1 MRRWL
6 IVLGLFMCVGV
17 FGQAQETFTFP
28 TADALETLE
37 IPRRDR
43 VRLAQ
48 ELLGVTEIEAPSEPV
63 DYAIGDLRVFN
74 VNDNTSNTNTPVEAE
89 LIAAGEHIMIWVD
102 TRADVEP
109 ERAAA
114 LVHEFDTV
122 IYAKMRA
129 LWGSERTPGIDAD
142 ARVVALFTYGVGDSV
157 AAYYASEHSLPRA
170 VAPDSNEAEMMIYN
184 LGAYG
189 TGLDSRAV
197 YSVTTHEFQ
206 HMIRDNIPS
215 NAPTWLNEGM
225 SIFTEWLMGYEPA
238 GPVFMEY
245 LFQPRTQ
252 LNSWQSSG
260 ANYGTAGLFITYFF
274 ERFGVA
280 GINALSQSD
289 GLGMAL
295 VDNALERI
303 GADTDA
309 DTLFADWVAANWL
322 REDGTIYGYHD
333 VVLFEPASVRVDAYP
348 HTLDRRTPPY
358 ATDFYTLRDLPSG
371 TTRLTVDMLL
381 RPSADLIPTV
391 ATSGQQMWTAVRQDD
406 SMPTLTRAFDLRDE
420 EAASLEYRVWYDLES
435 RYDFAYLTISTDGGE
450 TWDVLDAPSMR
461 GESVYGPGYTGQSGS
476 WVDETVSLDAYAG
489 EEILVRFMVITDDAL
504 NNPGIALDDIRL
516 EAADYASDLEDGGGG
531 WDAAG
536 WLLTDN
542 RLPARAWIQVLQRRP
557 EGVDVQRLFA
567 SAGDS
572 TLEVEIF
579 EDAESVALAIS
590 PVVPIS
596 TEQVSYA
603 LRLTVE

>member
-6 IVLGLFMCVGV
+6 IILMLLACTGV
-17 FGQAQETFTFP
+17 FGQAQESLTFP

-48 ELLGVTEIEAPSEPV
+48 ELLGVTEIDSPSAPLN
-63 DYAIGDLRVFN
+63 YAIGDRRVFN

-89 LIAAGEHIMIWVD
+89 LIAVGEHLSIWVD
-102 TRADVEP
+102 TRADTDP
-109 ERAAA
+109 DRAAA

-122 IYAKMRA
+122 IYSKMRA

-142 ARVVALFTYGVGDSV
+142 PRVVALFTYGVGDSI
-157 AAYYASEHSLPRA
+157 AAYYASEHSLPREI
-170 VAPDSNEAEMMIYN
+170 APDSNEAEMMIYN

-189 TGLDSRAV
+189 AAFDSPPV

-225 SIFTEWLMGYEPA
+225 SVFTEWLMGYEPA

-260 ANYGTAGLFITYFF
+260 ANYGTAGLFVTYFF

-289 GLGMAL
+289 GLGMLL
-295 VDNALERI
+295 VDHALERI

-322 REDGTIYGYHD
+322 QEDDTVYGYRD
-333 VVLFEPASVRVDAYP
+333 VLLFEPASVRVDTYP
-348 HTLDRRTPPY
+348 HTVDRRTPPY

-371 TTRLTVDMLL
+371 AATLTVDL
-381 RPSADLIPTV
+381 RLNPSAPLIPTA
-391 ATSGQQMWTAVRQDD
+391 ATSGQYMWTAVRQDD
-406 SMPTLTRAFDLRDE
+406 SAPTLTHAFDLRDDDS
-420 EAASLEYRVWYDLES
+420 AMLEYRVWHDLES
-435 RYDFAYLTISTDGGE
+435 RYDFAYLTVSTDGGE
-450 TWDVLDAPSMR
+450 TWDVLETPSMR
-461 GESVYGPGYTGQSGS
+461 GESTYGPSYTGQSDS
-476 WVDETVSLDAYAG
+476 WIDESVSLDAYAG

-516 EAADYASDLEDGGGG
+516 DAADYASDLEDGGGG
-531 WDAAG
+531 WESQG

-557 EGVDVQRLFA
+557 DGVDVQRLFA
-567 SAGDS
+567 SAEDS

-579 EDAESVALAIS
+579 EDTESVALAVS
-590 PVVPIS
+590 PIVPIS
-596 TEQVSYA
+596 TEPVSYA
-603 LRLTVE
+603 LHLTVE

>member
-1 MRRWL
+1 MRRWS
-6 IVLGLFMCVGV
+6 IVVMLLACLGIL
-17 FGQAQETFTFP
+17 GQAQESLTFP

-48 ELLGVTEIEAPSEPV
+48 ELLGVAEIESPSAPVNYE
-63 DYAIGDLRVFN
+63 IGDRRVFN

-89 LIAAGEHIMIWVD
+89 LIAVGEHIMIWVD
-102 TRADVEP
+102 TRADADP
-109 ERAAA
+109 DRAAA
-114 LVHEFDTV
+114 LVHEFDTI
-122 IYAKMRA
+122 IYSKMRA

-142 ARVVALFTYGVGDSV
+142 PRVVALFTYGVGDSI
-157 AAYYASEHSLPRA
+157 AAYYASEHSLPREI
-170 VAPDSNEAEMMIYN
+170 APDSNEAEMMIYN

-189 TGLDSRAV
+189 AAFDSPSV

-225 SIFTEWLMGYEPA
+225 SVFTEWLMGYEAA

-280 GINALSQSD
+280 GINALSQAD
-289 GLGMAL
+289 GLGMSL
-295 VDNALERI
+295 VDHALERI

-309 DTLFADWVAANWL
+309 DTLFADWIAANWL
-322 REDGTIYGYHD
+322 QEDETIYGYRD
-333 VVLFEPASVRVDAYP
+333 VLLFEPASVRVDTYP
-348 HTLDRRTPPY
+348 HTVDRRTPPY

-371 TTRLTVDMLL
+371 TATLTVDMRLN
-381 RPSADLIPTV
+381 PSAALIPTV
-391 ATSGQQMWTAVRQDD
+391 ATSGKHMWTAVRQDD
-406 SMPTLTRAFDLRDE
+406 SAPTLTRAFDLRDDD
-420 EAASLEYRVWYDLES
+420 AASLEYRVWYDLES
-435 RYDFAYLTISTDGGE
+435 HYDFAYLTVSTDGGE
-450 TWDVLDAPSMR
+450 TWDVLDTPSMR
-461 GESVYGPGYTGQSGS
+461 GESTYGPGYTGQSGS

-516 EAADYASDLEDGGGG
+516 DAADYASDLEDGGGWEG
-531 WDAAG
+531 RG

-557 EGVDVQRLFA
+557 DGVDVQRLFA
-567 SAGDS
+567 SAEDS
-572 TLEVEIF
+572 TFEVEIF
-579 EDAESVALAIS
+579 EDAESIALAVS
-590 PVVPIS
+590 PIVPIS
-596 TEQVSYA
+596 TEPVSYA
-603 LRLTVE
+603 LHLTVK